1 MFLELLLIIT
11 FKIEQF
17 VDTITDS
24 VFVNLTST
32 DKTIILKS
40 IPTKSYKYIEIA
52 NSIEQQIYEGV
63 LKLGDKLPSL
73 RVLQHEYGVSI
84 STILQAYYQ
93 LEAISLIE
101 PKAKSGYFVIFCSPD
116 IPKNPVKSNPDQ
128 SSVKSSSTEII
139 VDFFQNLSIE
149 KGVDFSLGVPS
160 KELLPI
166 AKLNKVMHEAVI
178 SLPLG
183 GSAQGDI
190 LGRENLRRQIARR
203 SILWGGKLTEN
214 DVIITSGCTSALSFS
229 LITVTKP
236 GDTIAVESPV
246 YFGLLQLAKTLRL
259 RVLELP
265 TDPLTGIDL
274 NALEKAIDKND
285 IKAIAIISNFNNPMG
300 NTMSDDGKKALVKII
315 QKHNIPLI
323 EDDIYGDIYYDESRP
338 TTCKTYDDT
347 GLVILCGSFSKTLA
361 SGYRVGWLA
370 PGKYF
375 DEIVKLKLYLSST
388 TATITEEAL
397 ALFLEKGRYDHH
409 LRKLR
414 QTLHANSLKFLK
426 AIVAYFPKDTRVSK
440 PKGGFLLW
448 VELAATI
455 DTEVL
460 YKLAECEEIRFFPG
474 KIFTL
479 QNQYTNCLRLSY
491 GLVWNEEIDN
501 ALYRL
506 GMLIKNYEQIK
517 N

>member
-1 MFLELLLIIT
+1 LGSIAH
-11 FKIEQF
+11 
-17 VDTITDS
+17 
-24 VFVNLTST
+24 
-32 DKTIILKS
+32 KS
-40 IPTKSYKYIEIA
+40 FKYIEIA
-52 NSIEQQIYEGV
+52 RNIEQQIYDGV
-63 LKLGDKLPSL
+63 LKIGDKLPSL
-73 RVLQHEYGVSI
+73 RVLQQEYGVSI
-84 STILQAYYQ
+84 STVLQAYYL
-93 LEAISLIE
+93 LEAKSLIE
-101 PKAKSGYFVIFCSPD
+101 PKPKSGYFVIFCSADFLKTPE
-116 IPKNPVKSNPDQ
+116 KSSPMQLSVQ
-128 SSVKSSSTEII
+128 SSTTEII
-139 VDFFQNLSIE
+139 VDFFQNINNG

-166 AKLNKVMHEAVI
+166 AKLNKVMHEAII
-178 SLPLG
+178 SLPQG
-183 GSAQGDI
+183 GSSQGDI
-190 LGRENLRRQIARR
+190 LGRKSLRRQIARR
-203 SILWGGKLTEN
+203 SILWGGKLNED

-229 LITVTKP
+229 LLTVTKR

-246 YFGLLQLAKTLRL
+246 YFGLLQLANTLGL

-265 TDPLTGIDL
+265 TDPVSGIDL
-274 NALEKAIDKND
+274 NALERAIDKNK

-300 NTMSDDGKKALVKII
+300 NTMSDDGKKALVKIV
-315 QKHNIPLI
+315 QKYSIPLI
-323 EDDIYGDIYYDESRP
+323 EDDIYGDIYYGNRRP
-338 TTCKTYDDT
+338 TTCKTFDDT

-361 SGYRVGWLA
+361 CGYRVGWVA
-370 PGKYF
+370 PGKFF

-397 ALFLEKGRYDHH
+397 ALFLEKGRFDHH

-414 QTLHANSLKFLK
+414 NTLHANSLKFLK
-426 AIVAYFPKDTRVSK
+426 AIVAYFPKDIRVSK

-448 VELAATI
+448 VELSNSI

-460 YKLAECEEIRFFPG
+460 YKLTESEEIRFFPG

-479 QNQYTNCLRLSY
+479 QNQYSNCLRLSY

-506 GMLIKNYEQIK
+506 GMLIKNYENLK